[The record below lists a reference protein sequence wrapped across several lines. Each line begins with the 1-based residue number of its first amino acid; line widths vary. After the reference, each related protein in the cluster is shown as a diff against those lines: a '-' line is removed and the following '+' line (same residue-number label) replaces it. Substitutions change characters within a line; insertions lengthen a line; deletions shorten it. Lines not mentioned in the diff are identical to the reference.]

1 MKALHRRFLG
11 ILNSQNLLFPN
22 YLDWMSIQLSQTI
35 EKQLLHR
42 KLIIRVYQAF
52 IHIHIKNC
60 NIRMTSSITFYQNQ
74 IYLHE
79 I

>member
-22 YLDWMSIQLSQTI
+22 YLDWMSIQLIQTK

-52 IHIHIKNC
+52 IHINKKDYKIK
-60 NIRMTSSITFYQNQ
+60 IT
-74 IYLHE
+74 IG
-79 I
+79 